1 MPLSCSLQCFNKCCD
16 KKYDITCSIY
26 NCPKCGSLLD
36 VVHNINELKKI
47 NNKFTWE
54 LSHSLRKGKPE
65 NHLHNSGVWRF
76 HEFVMPSI
84 SHENVITTYEGN
96 NPLLQ
101 YKNLKQILGLDSVH
115 VKLSGNNYTGS
126 FKDLGMTVLV
136 SVVNDAIKKGKKIK
150 AIGCASTGDTSAS
163 LSMYSAIAGIPSVIF
178 LPKNKVST
186 AQLIQP
192 IATGS
197 KVFAL
202 DTDFDG
208 CMKLVQ
214 KLAENGHI
222 YLANS
227 KNALRIE
234 GQKTIAFE
242 LYENLNYKLP
252 DWIVLPSG
260 NLGNAYALFKG
271 FKLLKELK
279 FINKLPR
286 LLLAQSSNANP
297 LYRAFINKTNIKPTK
312 AKNTLATAIQIG
324 DPVSA
329 PRAMLA
335 LRETNGVVEQATD
348 QELSDISAKI
358 DNKGLYTCPHTAV
371 AFASLKK
378 AIDKGIIKND
388 EIVVVISTAN
398 ALKFTEFKL
407 NYHMKNIPDIK
418 SKFSNSVIDASADYD
433 DILKLL

>member
-1 MPLSCSLQCFNKCCD
+1 MTSGAICYLQCFNNCCETQYSVSD
-16 KKYDITCSIY
+16 AIY
-26 NCPKCGSLLD
+26 NCPKCGGLLD
-36 VVHNINELKKI
+36 VVHDIKKLKSSKSLSWKVILKHKRNAIN
-47 NNKFTWE
+47 
-54 LSHSLRKGKPE
+54 S
-65 NHLHNSGVWRF
+65 SGVWRYR
-76 HEFVMPSI
+76 ELIMPNI
-84 SHENVITTYEGN
+84 SPDNIVTTLEGN
-96 NPLLQ
+96 NPLIQ
-101 YKNLKQILGLDSVH
+101 NNNLKKILGINKVY

-136 SVVNDAIKKGKKIK
+136 SVVNDAIKNGKNIK

-163 LSMYSAIAGIPSVIF
+163 LSMYAAIAGIPSVIF

-208 CMKLVQ
+208 CMKLIQ
-214 KLAENGHI
+214 KLADDGHI

-227 KNALRIE
+227 KNPLRIE
-234 GQKTIAFE
+234 GQKSIAFE
-242 LYENLNYKLP
+242 LYENLYYKIP

-260 NLGNAYALFKG
+260 NLGNSYAIYKG
-271 FKLLKELK
+271 FKLLKDIGCTRK
-279 FINKLPR
+279 MPK

-297 LYRAFINKTNIKPTK
+297 LYTAYKNNTDIKPIK

-329 PRAMLA
+329 SRALLA
-335 LRETNGVVEQATD
+335 LKKSNGIVEQVTD

-358 DNKGLYTCPHTAV
+358 DQCGLYTCPHTAV
-371 AFASLKK
+371 AFAALKK
-378 AIDKGIIKND
+378 SIKNNTVKKN
-388 EIVVVISTAN
+388 ESVVVISTAN

-407 NYHMKNIPDIK
+407 NYHMKTLEKIK
-418 SKFSNSVIDASADYD
+418 SKFANNIINVSADYD